1 MRVAVDS
8 GPLTNGH
15 SVRGIGLYARELIKT
30 LEIEKKAY
38 KDVKIKTVDFSK
50 SNLTN
55 YDVVHYLSFNPLHL
69 TLPLRKPAKIVVTI
83 HDLIPLIYPNI
94 YPPGI
99 RGKVRYL
106 IQKFLFKSVDVVIT
120 DSETSKKDIVR
131 FFGVSA
137 KKVKV
142 IYLAPSK
149 LFRVIKDKDR
159 LNNVAKK
166 YNLPDKFVFYL
177 GDVNYTKNIVNLVK
191 ACEIAN
197 LKLVISGKNAS
208 EIEEN
213 TQTSIKN
220 LAGPQ
225 DWVRFILGRPHP
237 ELSHYV
243 ELKKLLDK
251 NDNIR
256 RLGYV
261 NDEDLALIFNLAT
274 VYCQPS
280 FYEGFGFSVLHA
292 FASEIPVV
300 ISKTNCLVEIAGKSA
315 LIVDPNNPKDIAEKL
330 TSLISDSSLRVSLI
344 RKANERLKD
353 LSWEKTARETIEVYK
368 NISSE

>member
-1 MRVAVDS
+1 MMVAVDS

-159 LNNVAKK
+159 LNQV
-166 YNLPDKFVFYL
+166 
-177 GDVNYTKNIVNLVK
+177 
-191 ACEIAN
+191 
-197 LKLVISGKNAS
+197 GKNG
-208 EIEEN
+208 
-213 TQTSIKN
+213 KK
-220 LAGPQ
+220 
-225 DWVRFILGRPHP
+225 FILSNFTYTHA
-237 ELSHYV
+237 V
-243 ELKKLLDK
+243 NKL
-251 NDNIR
+251 R
-256 RLGYV
+256 
-261 NDEDLALIFNLAT
+261 T
-274 VYCQPS
+274 YCS
-280 FYEGFGFSVLHA
+280 
-292 FASEIPVV
+292 
-300 ISKTNCLVEIAGKSA
+300 
-315 LIVDPNNPKDIAEKL
+315 
-330 TSLISDSSLRVSLI
+330 
-344 RKANERLKD
+344 
-353 LSWEKTARETIEVYK
+353 
-368 NISSE
+368 